1 LVYGTHPTKPAVS
14 YWTAAWPVGKT
25 YPLGVVN
32 YSVTVITN
40 PVPAGLTQAVP
51 SEKGVF
57 VQQDSP
63 EVASMLTIEPS

>member
-1 LVYGTHPTKPAVS
+1 
-14 YWTAAWPVGKT
+14 
-25 YPLGVVN
+25 
-32 YSVTVITN
+32 
-40 PVPAGLTQAVP
+40 VPAGLTQAVP